1 MFSFTFF
8 FTAAHFHLALV
19 AAGISRLVTAVTK
32 FLLIELF
39 YIGMPLVWTDGRSGG
54 RAYVI
59 TKFFS
64 EGKITSFSYPR
75 CSAGRLRASSKTRL
89 VHVIVFIFI
98 ENRSLVLNENGYL
111 N

>member
-1 MFSFTFF
+1 
-8 FTAAHFHLALV
+8 
-19 AAGISRLVTAVTK
+19 
-32 FLLIELF
+32 
-39 YIGMPLVWTDGRSGG
+39 MPLVWTDGRSGG

-111 N
+111 NCGLGLRTEINSQKKIRKQTAANS